1 MLKLK
6 NYINNLDLKDKV
18 TIMSS
23 EIAREIIKNIAT
35 GKLDN
40 ARDSVNTGL
49 QKATADAIDMKRI
62 DMQLDWMNKQQK

>member
-1 MLKLK
+1 
-6 NYINNLDLKDKV
+6 
-18 TIMSS
+18 MSS